1 MKIQTMVFALVILAG
16 PAVSPAAAAEESGEA
31 PLRAAILVQNRAGED
46 FDGQIDVLNDLISA
60 RLTER
65 GFSILDKQ
73 YVMDR
78 FRAARE
84 QDPLREEKKI
94 IEALTEGRIDFKLE
108 EAMKDASALRVA
120 EMVGVDY
127 IIVATLTSLGRTEK
141 TFTGRGTI
149 HGVDNQVTEYTLR
162 VGLRVLEA
170 ARGGS
175 VYGDVVLAVERIPR
189 TRYLEIASSDILN
202 SLLDTASE
210 KIAGNIVG
218 RVDRIRAAREELPA
232 LVPFTVAVL
241 GTDFGIIELDGAV
254 IGAAGGEPVELYASP
269 GIHMLRVSRD
279 WFRDWEKPVNIRE
292 GQHLSVALEF
302 SRDGLDK
309 FKDLEG
315 FRKLMAEDAESHA
328 IRQIA
333 DGERKRRE
341 ESYARIDTSKV
352 ERLSVGGDTS
362 ISDIDVT
369 IEEKVK

>member
-1 MKIQTMVFALVILAG
+1 MKIHSALVVLLALVILPGISTAG
-16 PAVSPAAAAEESGEA
+16 EDEGSA
-31 PLRAAILVQNRAGED
+31 PLRAAILVQNRAGET
-46 FDGQIDVLNDLISA
+46 FDDKIDVLNDLISV

-73 YVMDR
+73 YVMDK
-78 FRAARE
+78 FRAARDR
-84 QDPLREEKKI
+84 DPLREEKKI
-94 IEALTEGRIDFKLE
+94 IEALTEGRIDFNLE
-108 EAMKDASALRVA
+108 EEMKDASALRVA
-120 EMVGVDY
+120 EMVGADY
-127 IIVATLTSLGRTEK
+127 IVVATLTSLGRTEK

-149 HGVDNQVTEYTLR
+149 HGVDNRVTEYTLR

-175 VYGDVVLAVERIPR
+175 VYGDVVLAVERIPQ
-189 TRYLEIASSDILN
+189 TRHLEIVSSDILN

-210 KIAGNIVG
+210 KIAGNIGG
-218 RVDRIRAAREELPA
+218 RVDRIRAAREEIPA
-232 LVPFTVAVL
+232 LVPFTVSVL
-241 GTDFGIIELDGAV
+241 GTDFGVIELDGAV
-254 IGAAGGEPVELYASP
+254 IGAAGADPVELYASP
-269 GIHMLRVSRD
+269 GIHMMRVSRD
-279 WFRDWEKPVNIRE
+279 WFKDWEKPVNIRE

-315 FRKLMAEDAESHA
+315 FKKLMAEDAESHA

-352 ERLSVGGDTS
+352 ERLSVGGDSS